1 MGRGRRVVMS
11 DVAAVAEVSPQ
22 TVSRVLT
29 GTVRVSELKRRK
41 VMAAV
46 DALGYVPNLA
56 ARALASNKSGS
67 IGVLVA
73 AHTYFGMV
81 DTLVEVETA
90 ARAAGYILVIAI
102 EQKAEPEP
110 VRAAYRY
117 LEQRQVESIVVLVQS
132 RSTVPVLEAVID
144 RTPTVLVLGAQVEV
158 PGVATAG
165 VEQVTGGALAAQHL
179 LGCGFDDLVHVTGDL
194 RWQDALDRSAG
205 FSRACA
211 EAGVPAR
218 VIEGRSWEVSEG
230 YRVGRQLLSEGL
242 PRAVSTGND
251 QMALG
256 LLSAL
261 HEGGVRI
268 PEDVAVMGF
277 DDVPGTAWWRPPL
290 STVRQDFH
298 ALGGQVLDLVQDML
312 SGGEARDVR
321 LVPEVVA
328 RASTLGSERAPTQ
341 VPPERRTAP

>member
-1 MGRGRRVVMS
+1 MRDPCPAAASAARRGGWMSGPSSTAVSLQVVPGPMPGRVGDAGRTVQGAVRRSGGAWVGARSLPSVLALATTSGTSRTSRASPPLSMSWTRSSTCPPSAWKSWRTVDSGGRHQAVPGTSSKPITATSSGIRTPPSCSALSRPSAIWSLPVDTARGRPSLSSWR
-11 DVAAVAEVSPQ
+11 P
-22 TVSRVLT
+22 TRYP
-29 GTVRVSELKRRK
+29 SETSQER
-41 VMAAV
+41 
-46 DALGYVPNLA
+46 P
-56 ARALASNKSGS
+56 S
-67 IGVLVA
+67 I
-73 AHTYFGMV
+73 T
-81 DTLVEVETA
+81 
-90 ARAAGYILVIAI
+90 R
-102 EQKAEPEP
+102 
-110 VRAAYRY
+110 
-117 LEQRQVESIVVLVQS
+117 
-132 RSTVPVLEAVID
+132 
-144 RTPTVLVLGAQVEV
+144 
-158 PGVATAG
+158 
-165 VEQVTGGALAAQHL
+165 
-179 LGCGFDDLVHVTGDL
+179 
-194 RWQDALDRSAG
+194 
-205 FSRACA
+205 
-211 EAGVPAR
+211 AGVPAR

-341 VPPERRTAP
+341 APPERRTAP